1 MPEYDALSVRL
12 NKETMTLEQ
21 IDKRAEELGLNRS
34 QFVTLAL
41 QMMVNF
47 DLVFWQRV
55 QKYSTELHIPEWMVI
70 QNMLIERFGREAAK
84 LEVWGRQHPHILD
97 EFTSVRDQNGV
108 RTLTGGE
115 LFDVIKKKYYQI
127 ETRKKIDSLLKK
139 ETHGIPLKDEEKQFL
154 KKRHYGKAWL
164 ESEEYK
170 NIMSERVKAK
180 EFIDQAQQEGL
191 IAKSMEFD
199 DSSLDMIA
207 DLLKSE
213 MSKEVIINQINLF
226 MESINEPFEADWES
240 E

>member
-47 DLVFWQRV
+47 DLVFWQRI